1 MRFFGLGAKVMEKI
15 GVSTQLIAGG
25 DIYPALER
33 GSIDATEYSMP
44 AIDLDLGFY
53 QIASHYYFPGWHQ
66 QSTLFE
72 LMMNRE
78 KWDALTETQQ
88 AQIEVACG
96 DNFREGMVE
105 GEAIQFAALKELR
118 EKGVNIHRWPPE
130 VLETL
135 QAAWDEVAAELA
147 AEDESFKKTW
157 ESLQTFRADYTI
169 WKELGYLN

>member
-1 MRFFGLGAKVMEKI
+1 
-15 GVSTQLIAGG
+15 
-25 DIYPALER
+25 
-33 GSIDATEYSMP
+33 
-44 AIDLDLGFY
+44 
-53 QIASHYYFPGWHQ
+53 
-66 QSTLFE
+66 
-72 LMMNRE
+72 MNRE

-105 GEAIQFAALKELR
+105 GEAIQFTALKELR
-118 EKGVNIHRWPPE
+118 EKGVNIHRWPPEVLEELNGAWNE